1 MNRVMDAL
9 RVQRWLFIAIA
20 GVVIVVLVA
29 TVFDRQ
35 GGESIPNASAIEP
48 VGSAVLLCPEP
59 GAGADLGVRVTAAVV
74 PGQGGQ
80 VDRPGN
86 AGMETL
92 PGKESAKATIS
103 TPGGQAQIN
112 AFGKRLPAIRAYGV
126 GSLAPGLIANQ
137 WGRDPRGNGRG
148 MASTACASAG
158 ADFWFVG
165 GGAIAG
171 RQTRVVLVNPDD
183 TPAVVDVI
191 VHGTDGLIDAPAG
204 KGLVIKGLDRAVV
217 RLDVLAPGVKATA
230 VHVIARAGRVG
241 ASVADE
247 QMSGLAAIGTDWI
260 PQSTTP
266 ATKLY
271 VPGVMPGKGARVLS
285 IVTPGIDDATVHI
298 RVISPNG
305 TFAPADR
312 EQIDVPA
319 ESVISL
325 DMSDVIGGDAA
336 TLEVTSDVPVVAGMR
351 QFFGGRGVQ
360 DETAFSSSAQPMTS
374 ASAVS
379 GLPVRMSTD
388 IRVAITAPDTDVKV
402 DIVLLPYKGGKD
414 AAQPTAPIRVNVPAG
429 EVRFV
434 LLPEPQAEWF
444 TAVIT
449 PVEGSGPYLAS
460 HRVREKSTYGDLV
473 TGYPWTPL
481 RTQVRVPTA
490 QVDPGL
496 TVQ

>member
-1 MNRVMDAL
+1 
-9 RVQRWLFIAIA
+9 
-20 GVVIVVLVA
+20 
-29 TVFDRQ
+29 
-35 GGESIPNASAIEP
+35 
-48 VGSAVLLCPEP
+48 
-59 GAGADLGVRVTAAVV
+59 VTAAVV
-74 PGQGGQ
+74 PGQVGQ
-80 VDRPGN
+80 DERPGR

-92 PGKESAKATIS
+92 PGKESAASAIQV
-103 TPGGQAQIN
+103 PGGQAQIN

-137 WGRDPRGNGRG
+137 WGRDPRGSGRG

-158 ADFWFVG
+158 SDFWFVG

-171 RQTRVVLVNPDD
+171 RQTRVVLVNPDE

-217 RLDVLAPGVKATA
+217 RLDVLAPGIKATA

-247 QMSGLAAIGTDWI
+247 QMSGLDAIGTDWI
-260 PQSTTP
+260 PQSTAP
-266 ATKLY
+266 ATRLF
-271 VPGVMPGKGARVLS
+271 VPGVMPGKGPRVLS
-285 IVTPGIDDATVHI
+285 IVTPGIDDATVRL
-298 RVISPNG
+298 RVISPSG
-305 TFAPADR
+305 TFAPADHER
-312 EQIDVPA
+312 IDVPG
-319 ESVISL
+319 ESVVSL
-325 DMSDVIGGDAA
+325 DLSDVIGGDAA

-351 QFFGGRGVQ
+351 QFFGGKGVQ
-360 DETAFSSSAQPMTS
+360 DETAFSSSAQPMTTV
-374 ASAVS
+374 SAVS
-379 GLPVRMSTD
+379 GLPVRVSTD
-388 IRVAITAPDTDVKV
+388 VKVAITAPGADVKV
-402 DIVLLPYKGGKD
+402 DIVLLPFKGGKE
-414 AAQPTAPIRVNVPAG
+414 AAKPTDPIRVSVPAG
-429 EVRFV
+429 EVAFV
-434 LLPEPQAEWF
+434 TLPEPQAEWF

-449 PVEGSGPYLAS
+449 PAEGSGPYLAS
-460 HRVREKSTYGDLV
+460 HRVREKSRYGDLV